1 MKARFIV
8 CSSHILTNNTI
19 KIKIIF
25 VFTNLTVDPVPCDTV
40 FNSSHL
46 RIKALLSV
54 GRKQKHRKAS
64 RSKKEKISVR
74 PPTERFRVK

>member
-25 VFTNLTVDPVPCDTV
+25 VSTNLTVDPVPCDTV

-64 RSKKEKISVR
+64 RSKKRKN
-74 PPTERFRVK
+74 